1 MIRQSIRWIHNAS
14 KEIPYQPAP
23 RGKFNPK
30 RSAFN
35 FKPKPVEGLVHNPPA
50 AILKPS
56 VQTPYIF
63 LPPNDPRR
71 ELAEQY
77 RISEDV
83 VADMPVIRA
92 FKAPHERE
100 YTVTKEVVEEI
111 KKLRQED
118 PERWNLKQLS
128 KKFDIELSKLVYF
141 LKSDLSKSK
150 KTQDEKNVPKYLL
163 DREKRRQLWMKNIY

>member
-1 MIRQSIRWIHNAS
+1 MIRQSIRSVHNTS
-14 KEIPYQPAP
+14 KEIPFQAVP

-56 VQTPYIF
+56 MQTPYIF

-71 ELAEQY
+71 ELAKQY
-77 RISEDV
+77 RLSEDV

-100 YTVTKEVVEEI
+100 YAVTKEVVDQI
-111 KKLRQED
+111 KQLRKED
-118 PERWNLKQLS
+118 PERWNLKELS
-128 KKFDIELSKLVYF
+128 KKFDIELTKLVYF
-141 LKSDLSKSK
+141 LKSDLQKVN
-150 KTQDEKNVPKYLL
+150 KTQDETNVPKYVL
-163 DREKRRQLWMKNIY
+163 DREKRRQMWMRNIY